1 MTITP
6 PRTDWID
13 GDATLATMDDT
24 ARRALST
31 LVPVTLPK
39 GQTLF
44 CPGEAA
50 RGFVV
55 VLSGRIDVFLTGA
68 NGRDIL
74 LYSVEPGQS
83 CVQSTLGLMGGADY
97 TGEALTATD
106 CRAVLIPRE
115 MFMTLMDR
123 SDSFRHF
130 VFGAFAGRMQG
141 MMELLEKVAFQRV
154 ESRLADTLLVEATG
168 TTLHLTHAELA
179 VKIGSARE
187 VVSRQLERLSKRG
200 IVTLERG
207 KITLTDIPALQ
218 SLARG
223 Q

>member
-1 MTITP
+1 MTP
-6 PRTDWID
+6 PHTDWID
-13 GDATLATMDDT
+13 GDATLAIMDDT

-31 LVPVTLPK
+31 LAPVTLPK

-44 CPGEAA
+44 CPGEAT

-154 ESRLADTLLVEATG
+154 ESRLADSLLVEATG
-168 TTLHLTHAELA
+168 NTLHLTHADLA

-218 SLARG
+218 NLARSE
-223 Q
+223 